1 MLDVRVFK
9 VDVCR
14 VFLNADGMNIYDD
27 SGKVIAT
34 QPPKTLTGEFC
45 RKAYMYGMVEHP
57 VTLELEEKLVRHQLP
72 HVVTLLIYDSKLQLT
87 PTRREYY
94 VYAPGDFKSAVT
106 LAIMLWKRWE
116 RGPKPF
122 DVEYRGE
129 EWYPKFED
137 AVVAEVID
145 DKCFEEQWRAASSRK
160 FKAAGHPNDP
170 FAFTCLD
177 QDVMLFKT
185 SDFQQGLQVRI

>member
-1 MLDVRVFK
+1 V
-9 VDVCR
+9 
-14 VFLNADGMNIYDD
+14 NADGMNIYDD
-27 SGKVIAT
+27 SGKIIAT
-34 QPPKTLTGEFC
+34 QPPKPLTGEFC

-57 VTLELEEKLVRHQLP
+57 VSLEMEEKLVRHQLP